1 MNFFSLLN
9 QPNMFDANPYS
20 LSTNRSDM
28 TRVDGTK
35 KSNRGY
41 LGQIPSNYN
50 NSTMT
55 ELSTSSDAF
64 NGRPYPLIVPT
75 LTKDELKIL
84 QNMKVEGN
92 ASAIPLS
99 IRKKALAHAKERDS
113 FGLPLFYEDK
123 LDSLFETNGLLSQR

>member
-9 QPNMFDANPYS
+9 QPNMFDANPYT

-28 TRVDGTK
+28 TRVDGAK

-75 LTKDELKIL
+75 LTKDELKIF
-84 QNMKVEGN
+84 MKVEGN

-123 LDSLFETNGLLSQR
+123 LDSLFETKA

>member
-1 MNFFSLLN
+1 
-9 QPNMFDANPYS
+9 MFDANPYS

-35 KSNRGY
+35 KSNHGY